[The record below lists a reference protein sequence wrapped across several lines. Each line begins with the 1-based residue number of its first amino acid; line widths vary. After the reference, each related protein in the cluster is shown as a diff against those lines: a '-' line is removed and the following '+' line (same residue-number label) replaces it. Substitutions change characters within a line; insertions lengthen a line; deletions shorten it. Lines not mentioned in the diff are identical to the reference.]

1 MSNKKEN
8 KEKIVKKEQKGT
20 KKKRTGLKIFLVI
33 LLIIAVAVGIF
44 IYKTQKNG
52 GGLQGVLKTT
62 LGHDNE
68 TVNTLPKINCVLLG
82 QSQNLTDTI
91 MLASY
96 DPKTGKASLLSIPR
110 DTFIG
115 EDKNEAEPLDKINA
129 LCQYYYP
136 DKTTAAVSEITGI
149 DVDKYILID
158 TKVLVELVDALGG
171 VYFDVPIDMNY
182 DSYSQGLHINL
193 KKGYQLL
200 DGESAEE
207 LVRFRHNNDG
217 TTYPESYGVEDIGR
231 MRTQREFLTA
241 VAKQTLKAEN
251 ILKIGE
257 FIDLYFNNVKTNF
270 TIDEVKDYL
279 PYIVNFDTANLK
291 TNTLPGVNE
300 LCNGTY
306 VYIVDE
312 EETQKVVDELFND
325 KVIAEDEAI
334 PSDIRIEVL
343 NGSGTSKALTELTT
357 ELQEAGYNVVKTGET
372 STTAKTTIINRT
384 NQTQSTTD
392 SLQEIIGTGASS
404 TGEDTNN
411 VDYTII
417 IGKDY

>member
-1 MSNKKEN
+1 MGNKTD
-8 KEKIVKKEQKGT
+8 KKDIKKDT
-20 KKKRTGLKIFLVI
+20 KKVKKKRTGLKIFLVI
-33 LLIIAVAVGIF
+33 LLIICIVIGVF
-44 IYKTQKNG
+44 IYKINKNG

-62 LGHDNE
+62 LGHDEE
-68 TVNTLPKINCVLLG
+68 TVNTLPKITCVLLG

-96 DPKTGKASLLSIPR
+96 DPKTGNASLLSIPR
-110 DTFIG
+110 DTFVG
-115 EDKNEAEPLDKINA
+115 DDKNTATPVDKINA
-129 LCQYYYP
+129 LCQYDYP
-136 DKTTAAVSEITGI
+136 ERTVEAVSKITGI
-149 DVDKYILID
+149 DVEKYILID
-158 TKVLVELVDALGG
+158 TNVLVELVDAIGG

-182 DSYSQGLHINL
+182 DSYSQDLHINL

-217 TTYPESYGVEDIGR
+217 TSYPESYGTEDIGR

-257 FIDLYFNNVKTNF
+257 FIDLYFKNVKTNF
-270 TIDEVKDYL
+270 TLNEVKDYL

-291 TNTLPGVNE
+291 TGTLPGEVE
-300 LCNGTY
+300 FCNI
-306 VYIVDE
+306 VYIYSVDE
-312 EETQKVVDELFND
+312 EEAQKVVDELFNA
-325 KVIAEDEAI
+325 KVVSEDEAN

-343 NGSGTSKALTELTT
+343 NGSGASKTLSEVTT
-357 ELQEAGYNVVKTGET
+357 KLQEAGYNVVKTGET
-372 STTAKTTIINRT
+372 TTTSKTTIINRT
-384 NQTQSTTD
+384 NQTQTTTD
-392 SLQEIIGTGASS
+392 ALQEVIETGVSS

-417 IGKDY
+417 IGRDY